1 MARFV
6 INVFQQGTLN
16 ESVEIDGCE
25 AAWDRYQFYRMA
37 CPKAKVVMMD
47 SNTGEFIAGNE

>member
-1 MARFV
+1 MFT
-6 INVFQQGTLN
+6 IKVFQKNVLD
-16 ESVEIDGCE
+16 EVIEIGGCE

-37 CPKAKVVMMD
+37 YPNATVVMTD